1 MKTVAPKTLEDNDS
15 FFEVH
20 YCSRYRCNDDGR
32 TLEHWEYLATTD
44 NPRIFRT
51 AVG

>member
-1 MKTVAPKTLEDNDS
+1 MKTVAPKTLEDNGSLSKFTD
-15 FFEVH
+15 
-20 YCSRYRCNDDGR
+20 CSRYRCNDDGL

-44 NPRIFRT
+44 SPPFSRT